1 MLSLSIYVMSDARYV
16 RHNILLLRLA
26 VPVKIGAV
34 FFYVVDVLLYQRDI
48 MVVGR
53 MGRSE
58 KRGKI

>member
-1 MLSLSIYVMSDARYV
+1 MLCQTFVTF
-16 RHNILLLRLA
+16 NITFTPEVGGPGKNR
-26 VPVKIGAV
+26 GR

>member
-1 MLSLSIYVMSDARYV
+1 MLPP
-16 RHNILLLRLA
+16 LLKA
-26 VPVKIGAV
+26 APVKIGVV

-58 KRGKI
+58 KKSKI